1 MWIHGIGDCLQRP
14 PLSDLWWRWLIS
26 GHFICFLLRLLVGQR
41 PLASPRNSLSFWCR
55 LSLYSRLPWLP
66 PLFCQRTLACSRCFE
81 CPQPAVTHTGN
92 EENRIA
98 FVGACTLLK
107 LFCGVP
113 SLKFFLA
120 IIGKETFLTGL
131 DLNIG
136 CPHCNRGFK
145 LVIGWP
151 GLFKTRS
158 NQKATWSVQM
168 SIWGR
173 KKSSGRICL
182 KVSERT
188 EMFMPCW
195 LQTVW

>member
-1 MWIHGIGDCLQRP
+1 M
-14 PLSDLWWRWLIS
+14 WLIS
-26 GHFICFLLRLLVGQR
+26 EHFICFLLRLLVDQR
-41 PLASPRNSLSFWCR
+41 PLTSPRNILPVWCR
-55 LSLYSRLPWLP
+55 LSLYSTYRFLLKATMVTTLILPKDIGWFQVFWMSSAYCNSPWQWRESNSICRCLTLP
-66 PLFCQRTLACSRCFE
+66 
-81 CPQPAVTHTGN
+81 
-92 EENRIA
+92 
-98 FVGACTLLK
+98 K

-120 IIGKETFLTGL
+120 ILGKETFLTGL

-136 CPHCNRGFK
+136 YPYCNRGFK

-173 KKSSGRICL
+173 KKRLGRICL
-182 KVSERT
+182 KVSEWT